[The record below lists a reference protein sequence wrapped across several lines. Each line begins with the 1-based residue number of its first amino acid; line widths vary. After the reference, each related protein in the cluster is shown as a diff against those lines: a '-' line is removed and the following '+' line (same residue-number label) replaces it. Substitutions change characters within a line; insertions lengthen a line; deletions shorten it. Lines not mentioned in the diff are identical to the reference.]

1 MFTMVETVPALL
13 VPVTEYAAMSV
24 AEVGVPEITPVAG
37 SRFRPAG
44 NAGFTLYC
52 VTAPPPLG
60 ELGSID
66 CPTWYT
72 TEAWL

>member
-1 MFTMVETVPALL
+1 
-13 VPVTEYAAMSV
+13 MSV
-24 AEVGVPEITPVAG
+24 AEMGVPEITPVAG

-52 VTAPPPLG
+52 VIAPPPLG

-66 CPTWYT
+66 
-72 TEAWL
+72 